1 MTTAGTTTY
10 TVETVYTV
18 TDKASRGLDDIDKHA
33 KSAAHSTETLSGVL
47 KGIGAAVVGG
57 SGIAVAKHAFIDFN
71 REVQDA
77 KISLAAML
85 QGNYD
90 STWGQATKGAND
102 LYNEFQRFSQ
112 LTPVT
117 TQEMLEFGRGVA
129 VATSQAGGSVKDI
142 IKVTEQGV
150 VAAKA
155 LGAGGAYA
163 SLEISEMLQGNVSNR
178 MRFVKQLLGMAH
190 TDEEHFKKLDAKHRL
205 ELVEKVLNSDAMK
218 NATDAFSTS
227 FSGVLSTLEDK
238 VQITLGRAGQSLF
251 GKVTQEMQRWSQW
264 LDANSEKIDHIVESV
279 GEHLVSGFQTVK
291 DLVAWVVDH
300 SEVLITIGKV
310 WAGSKIAGALAGG
323 IQGSLSGII
332 GAVKGVGTAAT
343 LGSVA
348 GSAGSLA
355 TIGAAAFLAG
365 EELAKLA
372 GATNGILDLLDPQQM
387 KYKKLV
393 DSMSSWDEALAAS
406 KRGLQTSTQTGATAT
421 DVYAKSLAVSETIL
435 PQQIARREA
444 ERDMWIEKQAARLK
458 SGFGPTTG
466 DEVGSRR
473 AAERQYGEQFPDKVA
488 MLDKMRDERNTL
500 RERADLAAA
509 STERG
514 VDAVMATLTNAQ
526 KASIDTQHATETVM
540 REMDKAIAATGFG
553 LSMDRMRELILGDSA
568 KLEKDPFAQGRASNT
583 NIHIDRVEV
592 AAKDPDRW
600 IMDLDAAA
608 KRRLNGPRGPKNPVR
623 GR

>member
-77 KISLAAML
+77 KISLSAML

-117 TQEMLEFGRGVA
+117 TQEMLEFGRGIA
-129 VATSQAGGSVKDI
+129 VSTAQAGGSVKDI

-291 DLVAWVVDH
+291 DLVAWIVDH
-300 SEVLITIGKV
+300 SDTLLAIGKV

-323 IQGSLSGII
+323 LQGSIGGII
-332 GAVKGVGTAAT
+332 GAVNGVGKAAT

-355 TIGAAAFLAG
+355 TIGTAAFLAG
-365 EELAKLA
+365 TELAKLA
-372 GATNGILDLLDPQQM
+372 GTTNGLLDLLDPQAL

-393 DSMSSWDEALAAS
+393 DSMSSWDEALTAS
-406 KRGLQTSTQTGATAT
+406 KRGMQGEGKTGATAT
-421 DVYAKSLAVSETIL
+421 DVYAKGLAVSETIL
-435 PQQIARREA
+435 PQKIAQLESQMKMAVDRMIPDMVRFHPGTSMDQARRLA
-444 ERDMWIEKQAARLK
+444 EQAYNRDNPE
-458 SGFGPTTG
+458 
-466 DEVGSRR
+466 R
-473 AAERQYGEQFPDKVA
+473 AE
-488 MLDKMRDERNTL
+488 MLDKARNERNTL
-500 RERADLAAA
+500 RERIDLSAA

-514 VDAVMATLTNAQ
+514 VDAVMATLTQAQ
-526 KASIDTQHATETVM
+526 KANIDTQRATETVM

-553 LSMDRMRELILGDSA
+553 LSMDKMRELILGDQS
-568 KLEKDPFAQGRASNT
+568 KLDKDPFAQGRPSNT

-600 IMDLDAAA
+600 IQDLDAAA
-608 KRRLNGPRGPKNPVR
+608 KRRLNGPRGSRNPVR